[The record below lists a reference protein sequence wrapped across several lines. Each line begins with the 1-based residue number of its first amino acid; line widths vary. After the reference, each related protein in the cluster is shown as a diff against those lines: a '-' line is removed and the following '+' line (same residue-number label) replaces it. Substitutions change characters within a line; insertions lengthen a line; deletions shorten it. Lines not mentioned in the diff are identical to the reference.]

1 MKHLVKITFLLCCV
15 LLSACKKYE
24 DGPAFSL
31 MTKKARLANI
41 WQVDKYLLN
50 GEDKTDAYRALISRE
65 KLVIYQSGKF
75 DYSEVSTW
83 VWAAPEYSGTWDFI
97 DKKESVELKPDPASM
112 QTQTYHILKLKKDEL
127 WMERQVSPDS
137 LAEYHYIPVPQY

>member
-1 MKHLVKITFLLCCV
+1 MKHPVKIIFLLSCI

-24 DGPAFSL
+24 DGPSFSL
-31 MTKKARLANI
+31 MTKKARLANV

-50 GEDKTDAYRALISRE
+50 GEDKTEAYRTLITRE

-83 VWAAPEYSGTWDFI
+83 LWAAPEYSGTWNFI
-97 DKKESVELKPDPASM
+97 DKKESVELKPDIAGM
-112 QTQTYHILKLKKDEL
+112 K
-127 WMERQVSPDS
+127 
-137 LAEYHYIPVPQY
+137 

>member
-1 MKHLVKITFLLCCV
+1 MKHLVKIAFLGACV
-15 LLSACKKYE
+15 LLASCKKYE
-24 DGPAFSL
+24 DGPGFSL

-41 WQVDKYLLN
+41 WQVNKYILN
-50 GEDKTDAYRALISRE
+50 GEDKTDSYRTLISRE

-83 VWAAPEYSGTWDFI
+83 VWAAPEYSGTWKFI
-97 DKKESVELKPDPASM
+97 DKKESVELHPGMSSVPV
-112 QTQTYHILKLKKDEL
+112 QTYHILKLKKDEL

-137 LAEYHYIPVPQY
+137 LAEYHYIPVAQY